1 MENIPTV
8 IQKAGAKNFSADLFK
23 NEKICYNVEY
33 AQNRFLTEV
42 YIMEQFTALKRKA
55 LEKYFSR
62 MNDQQRKAVFKIK
75 GPLLILA
82 GAGSGKTTV
91 LVNRIANM
99 IYFGNA
105 YNTEQTYG
113 TPSEQDIQFLKDYI
127 DGKTNDASTL
137 ADIVAYDCIKPWSI
151 LAITFTNKAAGE
163 LKERLSGMLGEA
175 GQGIT
180 AATFHSAC
188 ARILRRECDKL
199 GFSSSFTIYDS
210 DDSQRTVKSIL
221 RELNISEKMFPPRA
235 ILSEISHAKDQLQ
248 EPDEFITSAAGDY
261 RDLTIGKVYKHYQQ
275 KLKAANAMD
284 FDDIICHTVKL
295 FEQFPDV
302 LDHYQNL
309 YKYIMVDEYQDT
321 NKAQFRLVSLL
332 SQKFHNLCVVG
343 DDDQSIYKFRGATI
357 ENILNFEEQFDC
369 NSDTD
374 VIKLEQNYRST
385 QNILNCANQ
394 LISNNQSRKGKN
406 LWTASGDGEK
416 VTVYKA
422 SSERSEAKFV
432 ADTILEDINKGRK
445 YNDHAILY
453 RMNAQSNA
461 LEQTFIQSGI
471 PYKIIGGL
479 KFYDRKE
486 IKDILAYLSVINN
499 HFDFLRLRRI
509 INEPKRG
516 IGEATVNAL
525 EQITSDL
532 GDSPIHIMQEADML
546 APLVKRSKQ
555 LMPVGD
561 MLSELTELSDTLPLG
576 ELLDKLLDMTGY
588 KRYLEMQG
596 DEGLTRLENIN
607 ELKSTMSSYE
617 ENAEEPSLSGFL
629 EEISLYTDVDN
640 LDSDAD
646 YVVLMTMHSAKGL
659 EFPIVFVVGMEDN
672 IFPSSRS
679 LESEADTEEERRLA
693 YVAVTRAKEKLYL
706 THAEERMLYGR
717 TDRNRISRFIKEL
730 PADCI
735 EKESETAKPSAYL
748 NGYEKPH
755 SMSLQQQIAQRKAD
769 RSSVTVNTE
778 TFSAGDRVIHKIFG
792 EGTVLSSKPM
802 ANDTL
807 VEIAFDNRGTKKIMA
822 NYTKIKKI

>member
-1 MENIPTV
+1 
-8 IQKAGAKNFSADLFK
+8 
-23 NEKICYNVEY
+23 
-33 AQNRFLTEV
+33 
-42 YIMEQFTALKRKA
+42 MEQFTALKRKA

-127 DGKTNDASTL
+127 DGKTNDSSTL
-137 ADIVAYDCIKPWSI
+137 ADIVSYDCIKPWSI

-163 LKERLSGMLGEA
+163 LKERLAGMLGEA
-175 GQGIT
+175 GQSIT

-221 RELNISEKMFPPRA
+221 RELGISEKMFPPRT

-248 EPDEFITSAAGDY
+248 EPDEYIASAAGDY
-261 RDLTIGKVYKHYQQ
+261 RDLTIGKVYKHYQK

-284 FDDIICHTVKL
+284 FDDMICHTVKL

-321 NKAQFRLVSLL
+321 NKAQFRFVSLL
-332 SQKFHNLCVVG
+332 SQKYNNLCVVG

-394 LISNNQSRKGKN
+394 LISNNQGRKGKN

-561 MLSELTELSDTLPLG
+561 MLSELTELSDTLPLA

-588 KRYLEMQG
+588 KRHLEMLG

-617 ENAEEPSLSGFL
+617 ENADEPSLSGFL

-735 EKESETAKPSAYL
+735 EKQAEETKASPYL

-755 SMSLQQQIAQRKAD
+755 SMSLQQQLAQRKAD
-769 RSSVTVNTE
+769 KSNFSVNTE
-778 TFSAGDRVIHKIFG
+778 TFAPGDRVLHKIFG

>member
-1 MENIPTV
+1 MYYWKTYPLLFIR
-8 IQKAGAKNFSADLFK
+8 KKFAAALFK
-23 NEKICYNVEY
+23 IEKICYNVGYGIKEI
-33 AQNRFLTEV
+33 FTEV

-113 TPSEQDIQFLKDYI
+113 TPPEQDIQFLKDYI

-163 LKERLSGMLGEA
+163 LKERLAGMLGEA

-221 RELNISEKMFPPRA
+221 RELAISEKMFPPRT
-235 ILSEISHAKDQLQ
+235 ILSEISHAKDLLQ
-248 EPDEFITSAAGDY
+248 EPDEYIASATGDY
-261 RDLTIGKVYKHYQQ
+261 RNLTIGKVYKHYQK

-284 FDDIICHTVKL
+284 FDDMICHTVKL

-332 SQKFHNLCVVG
+332 SQKYNNLCVVG

-369 NSDTD
+369 NADTD

-394 LISNNQSRKGKN
+394 LISNNQGRKGKN

-561 MLSELTELSDTLPLG
+561 MLSELTELSDTLPLA

-588 KRYLEMQG
+588 KRHLEMQG

-617 ENAEEPSLSGFL
+617 ENADEPSLSGFL

-735 EKESETAKPSAYL
+735 EKQAEETKASPYL

-755 SMSLQQQIAQRKAD
+755 SMSLQQQLAQRKAD
-769 RSSVTVNTE
+769 KSNFSVNTE
-778 TFSAGDRVIHKIFG
+778 TFAPGDRVLHKIFG